1 MGAVEDVL
9 FFVSVFR
16 EFGVPVEF
24 EPDWERRGN
33 GSTANYQGG
42 ILHHTA
48 IAASYANPGPGTRV
62 LRDGR
67 PDLSGPLCQYQNK
80 FNGTVRVIAAHP
92 ANHAGAS
99 GGRSMGP
106 LPVSRLFNPLVQ
118 GMENDYA
125 GNSPMSP
132 EQYRT
137 SLVFAI
143 ACKRRYGSIERCR
156 AHMETSIEGK
166 WDPGYA
172 PGRTIDMTTFRRDA
186 LALEASGGT
195 FQEDDMPLTPNDG
208 NVLWAGKDPVGGG
221 KETHSA
227 AQWLAFGAFYSLHA
241 LRDIGAVKAQLAAVI
256 AAQQDDLSEADVLAR
271 LDAKL
276 DQQWAEFEERLEQAR
291 EADRAA
297 MVDAVRQVLG
307 EDNAGQ
313 ADEIVRRLGERL
325 TGTRTA

>member
-9 FFVSVFR
+9 FFVAVFR

-67 PDLSGPLCQYQNK
+67 PDLPGPLCQYQNK
-80 FNGTVRVIAAHP
+80 FTGTVRVIAAHP

-166 WDPGYA
+166 WDPGWA

-186 LALEASGGT
+186 LALEAGGGT
-195 FQEDDMPLTPNDG
+195 FQEDDMLTG
-208 NVLWAGKDPVGGG
+208 AQ
-221 KETHSA
+221 E
-227 AQWLAFGAFYSLHA
+227 QWLLDLHKVVVSGATRTAKLNLDLGFVRDSIIA
-241 LRDIGAVKAQLAAVI
+241 DIGAVKALLATVLAA
-256 AAQQDDLSEADVLAR
+256 QKDDLSDTDVLAR

-276 DQQWAEFEERLEQAR
+276 DEQWAEVEQRLEQAR
-291 EADRAA
+291 QADREA
-297 MVDAVRQVLG
+297 MEAAVRDVLG
-307 EDNAGQ
+307 EDNDGQ
-313 ADEIVRRLGERL
+313 ADEIVRKLGERL
-325 TGTRTA
+325 TGTEAA